1 MSGSFFPRARRQD
14 FFVAFVLGAI
24 RALPAPECDNHKA
37 PLCHCTLALSLGT
50 DNAWEDHH
58 ASWCQGFLSPF
69 GLLSIGQQRG
79 TGHGWGPQ
87 PRASETQWII
97 LFFFFHLYWIIL
109 LPGELR
115 AALSWAFLRLC
126 PGFREGDSPSCH
138 VFWLSAFND

>member
-1 MSGSFFPRARRQD
+1 MSGSFFSRARRQD
-14 FFVAFVLGAI
+14 FFVAFVLAAI

-97 LFFFFHLYWIIL
+97 LFFFFPSL
-109 LPGELR
+109 LDYTSAWRTESSPLVGLPQAVSWVLGGR
-115 AALSWAFLRLC
+115 LTQLSCLLVV
-126 PGFREGDSPSCH
+126 S
-138 VFWLSAFND
+138 L

>member
-14 FFVAFVLGAI
+14 FFVAFVLAAI
-24 RALPAPECDNHKA
+24 RALLAPECDNHKA

-97 LFFFFHLYWIIL
+97 LFFFFFSSL
-109 LPGELR
+109 LDYTSAWRTESSPLVGLPQAVSWVSGGR
-115 AALSWAFLRLC
+115 LTQLSCLLVV
-126 PGFREGDSPSCH
+126 S
-138 VFWLSAFND
+138 L